1 MALAR
6 PNGSPALRIFWD
18 EHQGRLFALWS
29 QSCKDMVS
37 VCQGITRGHE
47 GQSYQAERCEMTF
60 GEWQT
65 PSGLR
70 VWVLVTF
77 NTSPTSWLCVRII
90 DTCLFFLILLCFRFL
105 SVVLLRVLKSQ
116 VPLGWK
122 WSDPKKPHTVPG
134 IISRSLWRQL
144 GCH

>member
-1 MALAR
+1 
-6 PNGSPALRIFWD
+6 
-18 EHQGRLFALWS
+18 
-29 QSCKDMVS
+29 MVP

-47 GQSYQAERCEMTF
+47 GRSYQAERCEMTF

-70 VWVLVTF
+70 VRVLVTF
-77 NTSPTSWLCVRII
+77 NTSPTSWLCVLII

-105 SVVLLRVLKSQ
+105 SVVILRVLKSQ

-122 WSDPKKPHTVPG
+122 GQTPRSHTQSLESFLEVFGDSWDVIRKKGREYLLLTV
-134 IISRSLWRQL
+134 
-144 GCH
+144 